1 MKSEIQISS
10 RYGSQKSDPELLP
23 TSWLCYN
30 VTTASQGLKHNMQY
44 ITLILYVH
52 IYEDIYSMGM
62 IHESNHKF
70 LCKHLEVVIKVIR
83 SINYFTVAM

>member
-10 RYGSQKSDPELLP
+10 RDGSQKSDPELLP

-30 VTTASQGLKHNMQY
+30 VTVASQGLKHSMQC

-52 IYEDIYSMGM
+52 TYEDIYSMGM

-70 LCKHLEVVIKVIR
+70 LCKHSGVVIKVIR
-83 SINYFTVAM
+83 SINYFTEAM